1 MKGFSLTVVRMIV
14 ILIHKYAKMF
24 TIGLKAEDFMANN
37 NQSTSKLTKTKFLT
51 VYPEF
56 LHRFSHMSLDQQDYI
71 IADPTLIKLYSDREE
86 KGELDQDF
94 NRQNDEAVEDQ
105 VNELI
110 EKFNN

>member
-1 MKGFSLTVVRMIV
+1 MS
-14 ILIHKYAKMF
+14 
-24 TIGLKAEDFMANN
+24 NN
-37 NQSTSKLTKTKFLT
+37 NQATSKLTKNNFLT

-71 IADPTLIKLYSDREE
+71 IADPTLNDLYKNREE

-94 NRQNDEAVEDQ
+94 NRENDEAVEDQ

-110 EKFNN
+110 DQYNN

>member
-1 MKGFSLTVVRMIV
+1 MVK
-14 ILIHKYAKMF
+14 
-24 TIGLKAEDFMANN
+24 N
-37 NQSTSKLTKTKFLT
+37 NQATSKLTKNNFLT

-71 IADPTLIKLYSDREE
+71 IADPTLNDLYQTREE